1 MHDGHVFGDF
11 GGTYRCI
18 DLNGKVVWQKSVEG
32 GYGTSSPVL
41 ADGKIFHIVNFKDA
55 AKIKLTM
62 FSASTT
68 MPATFYEASVSAMDH
83 TSPAICDGRL
93 FIRLVDGVACYDLTK
108 APAHLAKATEA
119 PVPIATRRS
128 EALISFVDVSPSYW
142 VQRKQIKDQ
151 VWPPEKEAEAATLD
165 WAVNKTL
172 DAEGWVNFIEVQ
184 DARGMPTRDQVVYAR
199 VVLEASAP
207 GKLALSLSVPKV
219 PASPHGIAA
228 WVNGT
233 NVLRHDVA
241 HGLVK
246 EHEELIVNL
255 IAGKNTLLVRANT
268 AGPQDWK
275 LQVQARALDGLKV
288 KQVGAAPS
296 GKK

>member
-1 MHDGHVFGDF
+1 M
-11 GGTYRCI
+11 
-18 DLNGKVVWQKSVEG
+18 
-32 GYGTSSPVL
+32 
-41 ADGKIFHIVNFKDA
+41 
-55 AKIKLTM
+55 
-62 FSASTT
+62 
-68 MPATFYEASVSAMDH
+68 
-83 TSPAICDGRL
+83 
-93 FIRLVDGVACYDLTK
+93 
-108 APAHLAKATEA
+108 
-119 PVPIATRRS
+119 
-128 EALISFVDVSPSYW
+128 DVSPSYW